1 MFVVFVLSMPG
12 KGSWNGKWSGEGIPY
27 QAVRQIGTSKVAKE
41 RGAALCDQQFFRHRW
56 NDGWE
61 ALVKVRTVDAREA
74 RQIRRKS
81 DFCGYDWMIDSIIEH
96 GEIEAPKR

>member
-1 MFVVFVLSMPG
+1 M
-12 KGSWNGKWSGEGIPY
+12 KY
-27 QAVRQIGTSKVAKE
+27 QLVYIKNKSEKTRNYDTIWQALKE

-61 ALVKVRTVDAREA
+61 ALVEVRTVDAREA
-74 RQIRRKS
+74 RQIRRKT

-96 GEIEAPKR
+96 GEIKTPER